1 VALLVWLIAASY
13 RDLSRRVRHKGWLRG
28 LRQLNPGY
36 YGMLLAHLGVGVTA
50 VGIAVVSTHEANYD
64 IRMAPGDNLQVEQY
78 EFIFNGTQNIV
89 GPNYTS
95 VQGIVKVNQEGE
107 FYTYLYPEKR
117 SYTARQQVMTEAAID
132 AALSRD
138 IYVAMGEPLADDAWA
153 MRIHFK
159 PMVRWIWLGGILMS
173 LGAVLAV
180 WDKRYRRRR
189 AQ

>member
-1 VALLVWLIAASY
+1 
-13 RDLSRRVRHKGWLRG
+13 
-28 LRQLNPGY
+28 
-36 YGMLLAHLGVGVTA
+36 
-50 VGIAVVSTHEANYD
+50 
-64 IRMAPGDNLQVEQY
+64 
-78 EFIFNGTQNIV
+78 
-89 GPNYTS
+89 
-95 VQGIVKVNQEGE
+95 
-107 FYTYLYPEKR
+107 LYPEKR